1 MKNKAK
7 LFFMECGGFFA
18 SVTPVAVVFFLNLDR
33 YVQSTR
39 DGWKLGFGGIIVA
52 VLILLKVLGRLRLPS
67 HITTVAVVTLLS
79 WLLSSLLKDLTL
91 LCAMYLVGEI
101 LDALIFR
108 RTAKR
113 LREAIQMERQ
123 ADATASRVEDLL
135 KNYIGN
141 GRV

>member
-1 MKNKAK
+1 MKNKMK
-7 LFFMECGGFFA
+7 LFLMECGGFLA
-18 SVTPVAVVFFLNLDR
+18 SVIPLAVVFFLNLDR

-39 DGWKLGFGGIIVA
+39 DGWKLGFGGMIVA
-52 VLILLKVLGRLRLPS
+52 VLILLKVLGKLRLPS

-91 LCAMYLVGEI
+91 LCAAYLVGEI

-113 LREAIQMERQ
+113 LREAIQMEKQ

-135 KNYIGN
+135 KTYIN